1 MSSADIRNYAVA
13 ALALAG
19 IASLAFITIE
29 VRRAVI
35 ETRSAMTEVRSA
47 ARETK
52 IAANKGKQYLIFQ
65 TEVLKSDEYQR
76 SLKSTARIG
85 LSAQETFRR
94 VNTETIPR
102 LNAVLDEAA
111 RTTGQLRQSVARTDA
126 EINGRLIPEVAN
138 LVRAFEGSPAEI
150 AAALKVV
157 TDKTA
162 LTLDDARAILASE
175 EWQEIRR
182 NLALTSAEVAASS
195 AQVTL
200 TSTEVAEASR
210 RLPFIADRV
219 NQILTTS
226 SRWQK
231 SILLAQLL
239 GALIGAFR

>member
-1 MSSADIRNYAVA
+1 MTSGDIRNYAIA
-13 ALALAG
+13 GLAMAGVICLAV
-19 IASLAFITIE
+19 ITIE
-29 VRRAVI
+29 VRRMVI
-35 ETRSAMTEVRSA
+35 EARSMMTEVRSA

-65 TEVLKSDEYQR
+65 TEVLKSDDYQR
-76 SLKSTARIG
+76 SLRSTARIG

-102 LNAVLDEAA
+102 LNGVLDEAA
-111 RTTGQLRQSVARTDA
+111 RATGRLDRAISRTDE
-126 EINGRLIPEVAN
+126 EINGKLLPEVAS
-138 LVRAFEGSPAEI
+138 LVRTFQATPAELT
-150 AAALKVV
+150 AALKVV

-162 LTLDDARAILASE
+162 LTLDEARTILASE

-182 NLALTSAEVAASS
+182 NLAITSAEVAAGS

-200 TSTEVAEASR
+200 TATEVAEASR

-239 GALIGAFR
+239 GAVIGAFR